1 MKKEKITKKIPY
13 LDYLSNIGER
23 VMWQNIKDETFEG
36 KLIKMDENCI
46 ATVKLDSGKTVEVQ
60 C

>member
-1 MKKEKITKKIPY
+1 MKKEKMKKKIYY

-23 VMWQNIKDETFEG
+23 VLWQNIKNETFEG
-36 KLIKMDENCI
+36 KLIKMDENCL
-46 ATVKLDSGKTVEVQ
+46 ATVELDNGNTVEVQ